1 MPRTWFENKKC
12 SMVTI
17 TKFTS
22 ISKHTVEQS
31 LVINDAAFV
40 ESLAERIDAIP
51 AEGDMMISFG
61 PDAEH
66 FSLSFEGAGTV
77 QTIHFYSREIKT
89 PSTGFNSNKT
99 EEELSVYR
107 DIDALL
113 YPEMNKQILKI
124 MNQEIKFPAFS
135 ITYLGSTFRD
145 EAPVS
150 LSFTTDTYLIRDKKG
165 SEQIIEITSGQLPP
179 QPVKF
184 KIDNASFV
192 LNSFQ
197 NNSGG
202 RLYPDYFE
210 VLDEQ
215 S

>member
-1 MPRTWFENKKC
+1 MQRPWFENENY
-12 SMVTI
+12 SAVTI
-17 TKFTS
+17 TRFTS

-31 LVINDAAFV
+31 LVVDDAAFIKRLV
-40 ESLAERIDAIP
+40 ERIDAIP
-51 AEGDMMISFG
+51 ADGDMMISFG
-61 PDAEH
+61 PDAEYVH
-66 FSLSFEGAGTV
+66 LAFEGIGSL
-77 QTIHFYSREIKT
+77 QTIHFYSRKIKT

-113 YPEMNKQILKI
+113 FPEVSKQILKI
-124 MNQEIKFPAFS
+124 KNLEIKFPAFS

-150 LSFTTDTYLIRDKKG
+150 LSFTTDKFSIRDKKEV
-165 SEQIIEITSGQLPP
+165 EQIVDITSGQLPP

-184 KIDNASFV
+184 KVGNAWFA

-197 NNSGG
+197 SNSGG

-210 VLDEQ
+210 IVN
-215 S
+215 

>member
-1 MPRTWFENKKC
+1 MQRLWFENKNY
-12 SMVTI
+12 SAVTI
-17 TKFTS
+17 KRFAS

-31 LVINDAAFV
+31 LVIDDATFV
-40 ESLAERIDAIP
+40 ERLVARIDAIP

-66 FSLSFEGAGTV
+66 IQLSFEGAGSL
-77 QTIHFYSREIKT
+77 QTIDFYSRKIKT

-113 YPEMNKQILKI
+113 FSEVNKQILKI
-124 MNQEIKFPAFS
+124 KNLEIKFPAFS

-150 LSFTTDTYLIRDKKG
+150 LSFTTDKFSIRDKKG
-165 SEQIIEITSGQLPP
+165 MEQIVEITSGQLPP
-179 QPVKF
+179 QPLTF
-184 KIDNASFV
+184 KVGNASFV
-192 LNSFQ
+192 LNTFQ
-197 NNSGG
+197 SNSGA
-202 RLYPDYFE
+202 RLYPHYFE
-210 VLDEQ
+210 IANGQ